1 VSEEQKSL
9 SGGGEKDIGKYHAAL
24 TNIFSK
30 LDEEDLKKCE
40 DLAIKWNTES
50 LPDDVQRK

>member
-1 VSEEQKSL
+1 LL

-50 LPDDVQRK
+50 VPEDVQRK